1 MKDNHQFDDR
11 DAAALDRD
19 LSDEQLR
26 EWNAIYA
33 SYRSESLLTARVAG
47 MDQSVVTVRN
57 KKTGRREQRSIP
69 CLVVIDYRVKVLIPE
84 NEVWFNEATRRP
96 PHVLRSMAGATIDYV
111 ITGIDR
117 EAGCCIAS
125 RRMALA
131 IRRRA
136 FLRTHPETSQ
146 KVAIHVLA
154 VGRQHMLITC
164 GGFDMTL
171 SPRDISYAMIPELRE
186 RYHPGEACTAVIT
199 GYIPGTEKLAV
210 SIKEAEPHPFDG
222 IDTRHPSAAAGRRS
236 SPENTAAASS
246 AGWRTISTAYAP
258 ILPNSTTRTFT
269 SVIR

>member
-1 MKDNHQFDDR
+1 
-11 DAAALDRD
+11 
-19 LSDEQLR
+19 
-26 EWNAIYA
+26 
-33 SYRSESLLTARVAG
+33 
-47 MDQSVVTVRN
+47 
-57 KKTGRREQRSIP
+57 
-69 CLVVIDYRVKVLIPE
+69 VVIGYRVKVLIPE
-84 NEVWFNEATRRP
+84 NEVWFNEATKRP

-136 FLRTHPETSQ
+136 FLRTHPETGQ

-154 VGRQHMLITC
+154 VGRQHMLVTC

-199 GYIPGTEKLAV
+199 GYIPGTESWRFPLRRLSLIPSTG
-210 SIKEAEPHPFDG
+210 SIRA
-222 IDTRHPSAAAGRRS
+222 TPSAAAGRRS

>member
-1 MKDNHQFDDR
+1 M
-11 DAAALDRD
+11 
-19 LSDEQLR
+19 
-26 EWNAIYA
+26 
-33 SYRSESLLTARVAG
+33 
-47 MDQSVVTVRN
+47 
-57 KKTGRREQRSIP
+57 
-69 CLVVIDYRVKVLIPE
+69 VIDYRVKVLIPE

-136 FLRTHPETSQ
+136 FLRTHPETGQ

-186 RYHPGEACTAVIT
+186 RYHPGEACTAVVT

-222 IDTRHPSAAAGRRS
+222 IDTRHPVGCRR
-236 SPENTAAASS
+236 A
-246 AGWRTISTAYAP
+246 
-258 ILPNSTTRTFT
+258 
-269 SVIR
+269 SVITGKYHGGVF